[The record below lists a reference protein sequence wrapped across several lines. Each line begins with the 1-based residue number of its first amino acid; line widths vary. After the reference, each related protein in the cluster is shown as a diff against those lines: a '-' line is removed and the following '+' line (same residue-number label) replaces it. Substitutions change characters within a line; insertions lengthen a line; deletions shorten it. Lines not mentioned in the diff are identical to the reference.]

1 MRRERDLIPFF
12 DVCREQVTGSRLN
25 QLTEDRLLRA
35 TGQVMQEG
43 ILNHWP
49 CHLNHFVP
57 GRRIC
62 VDPSAACA
70 SALESRDQP
79 TALKENDE
87 NMALK

>member
-1 MRRERDLIPFF
+1 
-12 DVCREQVTGSRLN
+12 
-25 QLTEDRLLRA
+25 
-35 TGQVMQEG
+35 MQEG

-49 CHLNHFVP
+49 SHLNHFVP

-79 TALKENDE
+79 TALKQNDE